1 MARFVGYG
9 TLDRWGRPLHRFE
22 QFLTNESFKAWIHFK
37 PILAN
42 EHKTTKGRKE
52 ETTVGVIIA
61 TQFTDPEGQRGGKRT
76 VEEITKCEKGG
87 KVHDEVC
94 LVVDKTGMSRNNSSL
109 GDWAPS
115 A

>member
-1 MARFVGYG
+1 MEIG
-9 TLDRWGRPLHRFE
+9 TFRSE
-22 QFLTNESFKAWIHFK
+22 QVLTNEKFKAWIHFK
-37 PILAN
+37 PIPAN
-42 EHKTTKGRKE
+42 ERETIKGRKE
-52 ETTVGVIIA
+52 GRDYVGVIIA